1 MKSVSPHIL
10 WYPARRHVRPRAI
23 IALIMRSQILR
34 AHRLLAATNKMMNR
48 LKLTLYY
55 G

>member
-1 MKSVSPHIL
+1 MKSIT
-10 WYPARRHVRPRAI
+10 ARQNAASRPRVI

-48 LKLTLYY
+48 LKLHY